1 MPDNSN
7 FYDYLIDMLIIEESI
22 SAERYYSPNVVF
34 KLIIA
39 EIICFKMRYLN
50 NFILLRGEK

>member
-1 MPDNSN
+1 
-7 FYDYLIDMLIIEESI
+7 MLIIEESI

-39 EIICFKMRYLN
+39 EIIRFKMRYLN